1 MANNASIRSTASVAI
16 GALFNRAGSKNLRRA
31 CAQHRCLDIG
41 PWLAVGF
48 VEPVEARI
56 GDRATSETTVPGCV
70 AAATIRCFS
79 ALGHRRRRCTDVG
92 TSTCVLE
99 SVVDCRSCRHN
110 RPQGAY
116 DASLSSALWSRVQV
130 DLSPPALG
138 RGPSSLCRRRRAASH
153 DLRCVGRSAGPG
165 SVPAAG
171 KVPAEAGK
179 ARCGF
184 PGGLSTGASTKRPG
198 QISAAQKRRHAA
210 WRAAVLAMGAG
221 CFASPL
227 ASSRSGPAS
236 PSSTAVGPRAGAEV
250 RRPPRPGRPP
260 RLLASPRCLTEPR
273 ASTGTQLR

>member
-184 PGGLSTGASTKRPG
+184 PGGLSTGASTKAGPDQRGPEATARG
-198 QISAAQKRRHAA
+198 LARCCPSDGGWLLREPSGFFEERAGLAELDGG
-210 WRAAVLAMGAG
+210 RAARRRRGP
-221 CFASPL
+221 SP
-227 ASSRSGPAS
+227 A
-236 PSSTAVGPRAGAEV
+236 
-250 RRPPRPGRPP
+250 
-260 RLLASPRCLTEPR
+260 
-273 ASTGTQLR
+273 